1 MNLNV
6 DKRQALIKDVRFIL
20 KDLLKVIKVV
30 SMYPED
36 NPLPQSLKQSFAE
49 RLESLSEEYGDIAIN
64 VEKDLL
70 KYESEVVYEDR
81 GSEDRLAAIF
91 FETGITDF
99 TFKDGLDVNE
109 VYVLLDVIKKYINC
123 PDKSLDLAAMI
134 WESGVSN
141 FTFGTIE
148 DIVLSQYDGSFNI
161 QAFMDNE
168 DSGHD
173 RRVVFGTDE
182 VENYAAIFDHCAE
195 SSEIDLGEPEPP
207 GRDVPL
213 SGSPM
218 AGGGMPS
225 VAVPGQRPLSVFDVD
240 GMDDIAARTK
250 EAAAAM
256 GLDDLPVGSS
266 RGPDTTIILND
277 EFRLSEEEEEVTAQL
292 CAEDAQF
299 DIYDSTQALLKEILH
314 QEVDFRGFSEA
325 ATICEKVLNEFL
337 LAGKLI
343 QSGHLLQ
350 HIIELESRIRSDKPR
365 WADRLRDASV
375 TAGSR
380 DRLKA
385 LAEGLNKHPETGIR
399 ELTRYLDNFDWQ
411 ALSGITDLLGDFEH
425 RSHRDA
431 LCDFLTKKGRDNL
444 EMVSRGIFDKRWYVV
459 RNSISILARIGNDRA
474 LELLKR
480 TMDHEDERVRMALV
494 QDLKE
499 CPNDRA
505 LELLT
510 AAVKDRDSQI
520 RTEAVNSI
528 IARRGRP
535 AFEAVQAA
543 ISEESFASLDQPDRI
558 ALLKAYSILG
568 GETAVPFLSQLILR
582 PNLFRER
589 LLSDFR
595 TAAFEALSHNRSE
608 KGEKTLLRLSR
619 NWRPDIKRQAGSAL
633 RRRRE
638 IIYGGD

>member
-1 MNLNV
+1 MNLGV
-6 DKRQALIKDVRFIL
+6 DKRQALIKDIRFIL

-49 RLESLSEEYGDIAIN
+49 RLESLSEEYGDIAIS

-81 GSEDRLAAIF
+81 GGDDRLAGIF

-109 VYVLLDVIKKYINC
+109 VFILLDVIKKYMNC
-123 PDKSLDLAAMI
+123 PDKSLDLAALI
-134 WESGVSN
+134 WESGVTN

-148 DIVLSQYDGSFNI
+148 DIVLSQYDGSFNL
-161 QAFMDNE
+161 QAFMDAD
-168 DSGHD
+168 DSGHH
-173 RRVVFGTDE
+173 RQVIFGTDT
-182 VENYAAIFDHCAE
+182 VENYAAIFDQHTE
-195 SSEIDLGEPEPP
+195 SSEIDLNEPEAP
-207 GRDVPL
+207 GSSVLL
-213 SGSPM
+213 SGSPGV
-218 AGGGMPS
+218 GGLTPS
-225 VAVPGQRPLSVFDVD
+225 LPVPGQKPPSVFDIE
-240 GMDDIAARTK
+240 GMDEIAARTS

-256 GLDDLPVGSS
+256 GLNDLPVSSS
-266 RGPDTTIILND
+266 RGPDTTLILND
-277 EFRLSEEEEEVTAQL
+277 EFRLSEEEEEITARL
-292 CAEDAQF
+292 CTEDAQF
-299 DIYDSTQALLKEILH
+299 DIYDSTQSLLKEILH
-314 QEVDFRGFSEA
+314 QEADFRGFSEA
-325 ATICEKVLNEFL
+325 VTICEKVLNEFV

-343 QSGHLLQ
+343 QSGQLLQ
-350 HIIELESRIRSDKPR
+350 YIIELESRLRSDKPR
-365 WADRLRDASV
+365 WADRLRDATV
-375 TAGSR
+375 MAGSR

-385 LAEGLNKHPETGIR
+385 LAEGLNKHPETGVR
-399 ELTRYLDNFDWQ
+399 ELARYLDNFDWQ

-425 RSHRDA
+425 RTHRET
-431 LCDFLTKKGRDNL
+431 LCDFLTKKGTDNL
-444 EMVSRGIFDKRWYVV
+444 DLVSQGIFDKRWYVV
-459 RNSISILARIGNDRA
+459 RNSISILARIGSDRA

-480 TMDHEDERVRMALV
+480 TLDHEDERVRMALV
-494 QDLKE
+494 QELKE

-510 AAVKDRDSQI
+510 AAVRDRDAQI

-535 AFEAVQAA
+535 AFEAVEAA
-543 ISEESFASLDQPDRI
+543 ISEENLATLDQPDRM

-568 GETAVPFLSQLILR
+568 GEAAVPFLSQLILR

-589 LLSDFR
+589 LVSDLR
-595 TAAFEALSHNRSE
+595 AAAFEALCHNRSE
-608 KGEKTLLRLSR
+608 KCERTLLKLSR
-619 NWRPDIKRQAGSAL
+619 NWRPDIKGQAGSAL